1 MFNISLKSNKQ
12 ANAVVLFV
20 DQDFDFNDD
29 FGYFSKLEINQ
40 IKLFKLDF
48 VNKNLFSLDLV
59 GSKNKKKVIICKI
72 KKNSSEFEF

>member
-59 GSKNKKKVIICKI
+59 GSKNKKK
-72 KKNSSEFEF
+72 SHYL